1 MNDIEFSMATGES
14 MAAVCALLTECG
26 LSSEGLESIT
36 GNCILAKAGS
46 SLVGTVALEP
56 CGQWALLRSLAVAPL
71 WQKRSLGRSLCAKA
85 ISHARLLGVEKL
97 CLLTTDADQFFWRL
111 DFKRIE
117 RAETPPQIRQTAQ
130 FRSSC
135 PKSAVCMMR
144 DISHDTVDAG
154 SA

>member
-1 MNDIEFSMATGES
+1 MNEVEFSMATAENLT
-14 MAAVCALLTECG
+14 AVRALLAECG

-46 SLVGTVALEP
+46 SIVGTVALEP

-71 WQKRSLGRSLCAKA
+71 WRKRSLASVLCAKA

-97 CLLTTDADQFFWRL
+97 CLLTTDAAPFFSRL

-117 RAETPPQIRQTAQ
+117 RAETPPGIQQTTQ
-130 FRSSC
+130 FRTSC

-144 DISHDTVDAG
+144 DISRDTVDAG
-154 SA
+154 